1 MVEPGLNA
9 ILSSALEERMLQELR
24 DRWLRPDLCFQDDIK
39 PIASLAAPIRPNLRS
54 VSGITE
60 SASLACDH
68 QPTAMMSVANREIR
82 TMERQADERRRRV
95 TFRDLLH
102 HIDRLVA
109 ELEEMNLAGEREV
122 PDEFFLELNG
132 LVDILPSQV
141 AFPATPPHR
150 PSAMMDYLFVLEE
163 QILQGRPRVLH

>member
-1 MVEPGLNA
+1 MRPCLAPWKSGCCRSSETAGCVQTCA
-9 ILSSALEERMLQELR
+9 FRMTSSLSHHWLLR
-24 DRWLRPDLCFQDDIK
+24 FG
-39 PIASLAAPIRPNLRS
+39 PNVRS

-150 PSAMMDYLFVLEE
+150 PSAMIDYLFVLEE